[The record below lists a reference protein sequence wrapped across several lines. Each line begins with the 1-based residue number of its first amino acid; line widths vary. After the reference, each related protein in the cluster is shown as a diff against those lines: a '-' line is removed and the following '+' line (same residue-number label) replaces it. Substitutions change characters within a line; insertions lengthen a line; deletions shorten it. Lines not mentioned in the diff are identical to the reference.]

1 MSNIPHSSH
10 INKIVWSNVICKNN
24 KGKLI
29 RKHLLANF
37 FVFTTKNDFI
47 IFDLNQKKT
56 EEIRKVKKK
65 KEMGTK
71 QHLTSRNSLIDM
83 SDALFTDYSNLILLS
98 NSNEDNNARVELH
111 KLILRKQYFDESSI
125 ERANEK
131 ILQKVFSLNNKTT

>member
-1 MSNIPHSSH
+1 
-10 INKIVWSNVICKNN
+10 VICKNST
-24 KGKLI
+24 GKLI

-47 IFDLNQKKT
+47 IFDSNQKKT

-65 KEMGTK
+65 KEMGSK
-71 QHLTSRNSLIDM
+71 QHLTRRNSLIDM
-83 SDALFTDYSNLILLS
+83 SDVLFTDYSNLILLS
-98 NSNEDNNARVELH
+98 NSNEDNTAKVELH
-111 KLILRKQYFDESSI
+111 KLILRKQYFDESNI